1 MCRFIVG
8 CLCDDTRYG
17 RYLHFQI
24 ADVLPV
30 QNLVENLVWSLMHER
45 EGMQS
50 MNQTTMGLLLQHLMH
65 YTGRIRVNRDS
76 EQSFEQQLTLQ
87 VLRYIDEHY
96 REGSLTELAALMGY
110 DVYWLSRAINRLLGR
125 NYKELLQIKRLNQ
138 AAFLLHS
145 TRMPVADVSFAVG
158 YDNTSYFY
166 RIFRTYYGMSPR
178 EYRRN
183 G

>member
-1 MCRFIVG
+1 M
-8 CLCDDTRYG
+8 
-17 RYLHFQI
+17 
-24 ADVLPV
+24 
-30 QNLVENLVWSLMHER
+30 WSLMHER
-45 EGMQS
+45 EGMQA
-50 MNQTTMGLLLQHLMH
+50 MNQTTMGLLLRHLMH

-138 AAFLLHS
+138 AAFSPAQYAYAGGGCERLLS
-145 TRMPVADVSFAVG
+145 G

-178 EYRRN
+178 EYRKT

>member
-1 MCRFIVG
+1 
-8 CLCDDTRYG
+8 
-17 RYLHFQI
+17 
-24 ADVLPV
+24 
-30 QNLVENLVWSLMHER
+30 
-45 EGMQS
+45 
-50 MNQTTMGLLLQHLMH
+50 MNQELIQSLSVITEEEQKILAGSADIDRTLYMDREDMVIDSDKLLEAGQLI
-65 YTGRIRVNRDS
+65 TGRIRVNRDS
-76 EQSFEQQLTLQ
+76 EHSFEQQLTLQ

-166 RIFRTYYGMSPR
+166 RIFRTYYGMSPK
-178 EYRRN
+178 EYRKN